1 MITYIL
7 TDSAKCETV
16 SGVSCI
22 IPFTFKG
29 TTYNTCTM
37 AEDDKAW
44 CSTKVDSEGGHVGGQ
59 WGYCGEQCPIA
70 PKGKI

>member
-1 MITYIL
+1 
-7 TDSAKCETV
+7 
-16 SGVSCI
+16 
-22 IPFTFKG
+22 
-29 TTYNTCTM
+29 M